1 MRRAVITGIGII
13 SSIGDNKDEVL
24 NSLKAGR
31 SGISFAEEYAKM
43 GFRSH
48 VYSHLWAKPDGLLC
62 GVRRIPKPPTRRA
75 ISHPSL
81 AWISRETCLA
91 ATGEFMVLV

>member
-43 GFRSH
+43 GFRRH
-48 VYSHLWAKPDGLLC
+48 V
-62 GVRRIPKPPTRRA
+62 
-75 ISHPSL
+75 
-81 AWISRETCLA
+81 
-91 ATGEFMVLV
+91 